1 MFLKISS
8 FFPHNE
14 SQELSWECQRTPKS
28 KLNRDRFCK
37 PTTQLHLP
45 LRKFAAA
52 NLEHQ
57 QFSDRVSSSYTR
69 LPPPSPIAAFG
80 SSVLSTLPC
89 HKEQGTCPLVFIS
102 TSAHHRHPTT
112 TVFRGFLA
120 WPCLK
125 KEKRL
130 SLSVFFPN

>member
-14 SQELSWECQRTPKS
+14 SQELSWESQRTPKS
-28 KLNRDRFCK
+28 KLHRDRFCK

-45 LRKFAAA
+45 LRKFIAA

-69 LPPPSPIAAFG
+69 LPPPHLSLPLGAPCSAPSPATR
-80 SSVLSTLPC
+80 SR
-89 HKEQGTCPLVFIS
+89 ELVPIS
-102 TSAHHRHPTT
+102 TSAHRRHPTT
-112 TVFRGFLA
+112 TVSRGFLA
-120 WPCLK
+120 WTCLK
-125 KEKRL
+125 KKKRL
-130 SLSVFFPN
+130 SLSVLFPN